1 MQSEV
6 MFTGIGG
13 QGIQLASKTL
23 ALAATMEGRQA
34 MLLGSYGGAMRGGQ
48 TDASVVVAD
57 SNLRSLPILPSA
69 WSAVVMHP
77 DFWPNTSAKIRNGG
91 VIVANADLVTDDL
104 GRDDC
109 QTYLIAA
116 TGTAEE
122 LGASMSASMVL
133 LSAYATITGMVG
145 TDSLVAAMK
154 QLVPPYRVEHLTS
167 NEAALRAG
175 SEIAPKLAAPMW
187 ESKATVS

>member
-1 MQSEV
+1 
-6 MFTGIGG
+6 
-13 QGIQLASKTL
+13 
-23 ALAATMEGRQA
+23 

-57 SNLRSLPILPSA
+57 LNLRSLPILPSA

-77 DFWPNTSAKIRNGG
+77 DFWPHTSEKIRDRG
-91 VIVANADLVTDDL
+91 VIVANADLVTEGL

-109 QTYLIAA
+109 QTFLVPATAA
-116 TGTAEE
+116 AQE
-122 LGASMSASMVL
+122 LGSPMSASMVL

-145 TDSLVAAMK
+145 TDALIAAMK
-154 QLVPPYRVEHLTS
+154 RLVPPYRVEHVAS
-167 NEAALRAG
+167 NEQALLAG

-187 ESKATVS
+187 HTEVAAS

>member
-1 MQSEV
+1 

-23 ALAATMEGRQA
+23 ALAAMMEGRQT
-34 MLLGSYGGAMRGGQ
+34 MLLGSYGGAMRGGR

-57 SNLRSLPILPSA
+57 KNLRSLPILPSA

-77 DFWPNTSAKIRNGG
+77 DFWSPTREKIRQGG
-91 VIVANADLVTDDL
+91 IVVANADLVTEDL

-109 QTYLIAA
+109 QIYRFPA
-116 TGTAEE
+116 TTTADG
-122 LGASMSASMVL
+122 LGALMSASMVL

-145 TDSLVAAMK
+145 TDSLIASMK
-154 QLVPPYRVEHLTS
+154 ELVPPYRVEHVTS

-175 SEIAPKLAAPMW
+175 SEITERLAAPIW
-187 ESKATVS
+187 AREAAAS

>member
-1 MQSEV
+1 

-23 ALAATMEGRQA
+23 ALAAMMEGRQT

-57 SNLRSLPILPSA
+57 KNLRSLPILPSA

-77 DFWPNTSAKIRNGG
+77 DFWPNTSEKIRRGG
-91 VIVANADLVTDDL
+91 VIMANADLVTEGL

-109 QTYLIAA
+109 QTFLFPA
-116 TGTAEE
+116 TATADG
-122 LGASMSASMVL
+122 LGALMSASMVL
-133 LSAYATITGMVG
+133 LSAYATVTGMVG
-145 TDSLVAAMK
+145 TDSLIASMK
-154 QLVPPYRVEHLTS
+154 ELVPPYRIEHVAS

-175 SEIAPKLAAPMW
+175 SEITERLAAPIW
-187 ESKATVS
+187 EREVAVS